1 MARGKRGSG
10 FNRLKYENCAIKKAI
25 IFSNESDLD
34 VDLTAAP
41 DVQYAESIF
50 SDTIEVDV
58 TLSNT
63 VGTVEGKTLMEGL
76 PLVGTEDFIL
86 MIQDSN
92 ENDLTVELNVNKVT
106 PIRKDTQQEQLS
118 LRLTSEEFIR
128 NEELSSRVVKR
139 YDGKISGHIEQILT
153 ENLSTEKELFIDE
166 TSNNYN
172 FIGNVRKPLYIIN
185 WLSKKS
191 IPSSDGKKGKTAGF
205 MFYQT
210 SDGFHFKSIDSL
222 LAQEPVKRY
231 VYGNTSDSS
240 SQTPEYDS
248 EIVNLFPNNNLV
260 ANQKYRMGAYN
271 TKLIAFNP
279 YNCEYKII
287 EQDAFE
293 DDDEGTSR
301 SGKKL
306 PVLNQKFG
314 ATPTRTTYI
323 LKDIGTLPT
332 GKDPREQVKKHE
344 EENFEVEQ
352 ILNQAIRRYNQFCTT
367 SIVIDIAPD
376 FTLHAGDCIHVD
388 LPDTGGGGIDK
399 QISGR
404 YIIGSLK
411 HRIVEGKRG
420 VTKLGLVRDSFGRKP
435 MSGGMLT

>member
-1 MARGKRGSG
+1 M
-10 FNRLKYENCAIKKAI
+10 
-25 IFSNESDLD
+25 
-34 VDLTAAP
+34 
-41 DVQYAESIF
+41 
-50 SDTIEVDV
+50 
-58 TLSNT
+58 TLA
-63 VGTVEGKTLMEGL
+63 EGL
-76 PLVGTEDFIL
+76 PLVGTEDFEL
-86 MIQDSN
+86 QIQDER
-92 ENDLTVELNVNKVT
+92 ENIIEVNLNVNKVI
-106 PIRKDTQQEQLS
+106 PIKKDTQQEQIGLA
-118 LRLTSEEFIR
+118 LTSEEFIR
-128 NEELSSRVVKR
+128 NEERSSAVVKR
-139 YDGKISGHIEQILT
+139 YDGKVSKHISDILSD
-153 ENLSTEKELFIDE
+153 NLKTEKDLFIDD

-191 IPSSDGKKGKTAGF
+191 IPLSDGKKGKTAGF

-222 LAQEPVKRY
+222 LAQEPVRRY
-231 VYGNTSDSS
+231 IYGSTADAS

-248 EIVNLFPNNNLV
+248 EIVNLVRYNNLV
-260 ANQKYRMGAYN
+260 ANQKYKMGAYN

-287 EQDAFE
+287 QQDAFE
-293 DDDEGTSR
+293 DGDEGTSR

-306 PVLNQKFG
+306 PVLNEKFS
-314 ATPTRTTYI
+314 ATPTRTTYV

-367 SIVIDIAPD
+367 SVGIDIAPD
-376 FTLHAGDCIHVD
+376 FTLHAGDCIHIDV
-388 LPDTGGGGIDK
+388 PDSGGEIDK
-399 QISGR
+399 QMSGR

-411 HRIVEGKRG
+411 HRIVKGKRG

-435 MSGGMLT
+435 IGGGMLT